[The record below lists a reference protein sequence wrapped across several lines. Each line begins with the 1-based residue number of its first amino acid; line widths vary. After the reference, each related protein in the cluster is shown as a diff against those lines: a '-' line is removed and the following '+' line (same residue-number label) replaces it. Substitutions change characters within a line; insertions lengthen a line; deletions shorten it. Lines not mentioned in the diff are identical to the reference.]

1 MFYSLFRDKWLN
13 IKNKFTNSWLSIE
26 GVLWWWQAP
35 LPDSYRRRKGIP
47 SHWDFPSEIL
57 TLLRGVSFVFL
68 WPFPISIL
76 DSCYIRINPLSL
88 SIYQSKPVGM
98 NVPPTKCGRFECRRK
113 KRVRRVGRWWS
124 FIPFVTLLIM
134 IISLLSCWWWSS
146 YLCYL
151 VDDEWW
157 IMMPLLKENW
167 FPKPERVGRCL
178 LWSGETS
185 QWLCLPTEEKSKQ
198 M

>member
-1 MFYSLFRDKWLN
+1 MVVASPPSRFLQKKKRYSPPLR
-13 IKNKFTNSWLSIE
+13 ISWHYQE
-26 GVLWWWQAP
+26 G
-35 LPDSYRRRKGIP
+35 
-47 SHWDFPSEIL
+47 WDPC
-57 TLLRGVSFVFL
+57 FL

-88 SIYQSKPVGM
+88 SIYQSKPAGM

-113 KRVRRVGRWWS
+113 KRVRRVGQWWS
-124 FIPFVTLLIM
+124 FIPFVTLSMM

-157 IMMPLLKENW
+157 MMMPLLKEIL
-167 FPKPERVGRCL
+167 FPKPERLGQCL

-185 QWLCLPTEEKSKQ
+185 RWLCLPTEEKSKK